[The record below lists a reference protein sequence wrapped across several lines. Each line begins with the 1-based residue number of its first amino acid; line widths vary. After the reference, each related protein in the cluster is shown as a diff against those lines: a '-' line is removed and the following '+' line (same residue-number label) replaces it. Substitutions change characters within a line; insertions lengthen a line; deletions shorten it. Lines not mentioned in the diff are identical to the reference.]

1 MYSNLNNSAITVKY
15 GDAHVLRKFL
25 LTAAVLASIAGPA
38 RAELTIE
45 ITQGGI
51 KRTPVA
57 IVPFGWQG
65 QGSNVPLDVAQVI
78 SADLERSG
86 RFAPIDENDML
97 QKPKAGIDVDFDD
110 WTILGVEAVVVGR
123 VEQTGDN
130 AYTVQFQLFDPFRGE
145 QLVGYRMPASR
156 GTMRRVAHR
165 AADMI
170 YEKLTGIKG
179 VFATKVAYV
188 TAEPNGRGRLYR
200 LVVADQDGENEATIM
215 ESTDPI
221 MSPAWSP
228 DSRHLAYV
236 SFEGS
241 RSSVFVQTLR
251 TGNRRRVASR
261 PGINGAP
268 AFSPD
273 GRKLVLTLGG
283 VDGNLDI
290 NVLDMSSREIR
301 RLTTHRAIDTEG
313 SWSPD
318 GRYIYFTSDR
328 SGGPQIYRVL
338 ASGGTPER
346 VTFEGSYNAR
356 PRLSPDGG
364 KLAMVHNDRGNYRI
378 AVMDLDRRDDL
389 LVLSAGRQ
397 DESPSF
403 APNSD
408 TLIYATRQAGNGVLE
423 TVSADGLI
431 RQRLASGRGDV
442 REPVWSPF
450 PRFADY

>member
-1 MYSNLNNSAITVKY
+1 MLGGYAN
-15 GDAHVLRKFL
+15 
-25 LTAAVLASIAGPA
+25 
-38 RAELTIE
+38 AELVIDV
-45 ITQGGI
+45 QGVAQP
-51 KRTPVA
+51 TPVA

-65 QGSNVPLDVAQVI
+65 DAADMPLDVAEVI
-78 SADLERSG
+78 VNDLRRSG
-86 RFAPIDENDML
+86 RFAPIPESKML
-97 QKPKAGIDVDFDD
+97 QKPTNGADLDFQD
-110 WTILGVEAVVVGR
+110 WSFVGVEAVVVGN
-123 VEQTGDN
+123 VVQEGVN
-130 AYTVQFQLFDPFRGE
+130 AYTLQFQLFDVFGRS

-156 GTMRRVAHR
+156 GTMRGAAHR

-179 VFATKVAYV
+179 VFGTKVAYV
-188 TAEPNGRGRLYR
+188 TAQQQGQGRLYS
-200 LVVADQDGENEATIM
+200 LIVSDQDGENEHTIM

-228 DSRHLAYV
+228 DSRQLAYV
-236 SFEGS
+236 SFEGN
-241 RSSVFVQTLR
+241 RSSIFVQTLR
-251 TGNRRRVASR
+251 TGNRFQVSSK

-273 GRKLVLTLGG
+273 GRKLVVTLGG

-290 NVLDMSSREIR
+290 HVLDITSRQTR

-313 SWSPD
+313 TWSPD

-328 SGGPQIYRVL
+328 SGGPQVYRVS
-338 ASGGTPER
+338 ANGGTPER

-356 PRLSPDGG
+356 PRLSPDGSR
-364 KLAMVHNDRGNYRI
+364 LAMVHNDRGNYRI
-378 AVMDLDRRDDL
+378 AVMDLERKNL
-389 LVLSAGRQ
+389 LVLSEGRQ

-408 TLIYATRQAGNGVLE
+408 ILIYATRVGRNGVLE

-431 RQRLASGRGDV
+431 RQKMSEGRGDV

-450 PRFADY
+450 PRY

>member
-1 MYSNLNNSAITVKY
+1 V
-15 GDAHVLRKFL
+15 RKI
-25 LTAAVLASIAGPA
+25 LTAISLISLGLGDIAL
-38 RAELTIE
+38 AELDIV
-45 ITQGGI
+45 ITEGI
-51 KRTPVA
+51 KRRPIAV
-57 IVPFGWQG
+57 VPFGWEG
-65 QGSNVPLDVAQVI
+65 ESGDVPLDIAEVI
-78 SADLERSG
+78 SADLYRSG
-86 RFAPIDENDML
+86 RFAPIDEGDML
-97 QKPKAGIDVDFDD
+97 QMPTSGVDVDFDD
-110 WTILGVEAVVVGR
+110 WTILGVEAVVIGR
-123 VEQTGDN
+123 LTQNGAN
-130 AYTVQFQLFDPFRGE
+130 AYTLQFQLFDAFGRK

-156 GTMRRVAHR
+156 GTMRRAAHR

-179 VFATKVAYV
+179 VFDTKVAYV
-188 TAEPNGRGRLYR
+188 TAEEGSQGRVYSLF
-200 LVVADQDGENEATIM
+200 VADQDGENEHKIM

-228 DSRHLAYV
+228 DSRRLAYV
-236 SFEGS
+236 SFEDN
-241 RSSVFVQTLR
+241 RSSIFVQTLR
-251 TGNRRRVASR
+251 TGNRIKVSSK

-273 GRKLVLTLGG
+273 GRQLVVTLGG

-290 NVLDMSSREIR
+290 HVLDITSRQSR

-318 GRYIYFTSDR
+318 GRFIYFTSDR
-328 SGGPQIYRVL
+328 SGGPQIYRVP
-338 ASGGTPER
+338 AAGGTPER

-356 PRLSPDGG
+356 PRLSPDGSR
-364 KLAMVHNDRGNYRI
+364 LAMVHLDRGNYRI
-378 AVMDLDRRDDL
+378 AVMDLERRDL

-408 TLIYATRQAGNGVLE
+408 TLIYATRQGRDGVLE
-423 TVSADGLI
+423 SVTADGLI
-431 RQRLASGRGDV
+431 RQRLASGKGDV

-450 PRFADY
+450 QRF

>member
-1 MYSNLNNSAITVKY
+1 
-15 GDAHVLRKFL
+15 VLKKLRIL
-25 LTAAVLASIAGPA
+25 ILPLVMLGSHAN
-38 RAELTIE
+38 AELVIDV
-45 ITQGGI
+45 QGVAQP
-51 KRTPVA
+51 TPVA
-57 IVPFGWQG
+57 IVPFGWRG
-65 QGSNVPLDVAQVI
+65 DAADIPLDVAAVI
-78 SADLERSG
+78 VNDLRRSG
-86 RFAPIDENDML
+86 RFDPIPESKML
-97 QKPKAGIDVDFDD
+97 QKPTSGADVDFQD
-110 WTILGVEAVVVGR
+110 WSFVGAEAVVVGS
-123 VEQTGDN
+123 VEQTGVN
-130 AYTVQFQLFDPFRGE
+130 AYTLQFQLFDVFGQR

-156 GTMRRVAHR
+156 GTMRGAAHR

-179 VFATKVAYV
+179 VFGTKVAYV
-188 TAEPNGRGRLYR
+188 TAQQQGEGRLYS
-200 LVVADQDGENEATIM
+200 LIVSDQDGENEHTIM

-228 DSRHLAYV
+228 DSRQLAYV
-236 SFEGS
+236 SFEGN
-241 RSSVFVQTLR
+241 RSSIFVQTLR
-251 TGNRRRVASR
+251 TGNRFRVSSK

-273 GRKLVLTLGG
+273 GRKLAVTLGG

-290 NVLDMSSREIR
+290 HVLDITSRETR

-328 SGGPQIYRVL
+328 SGGPQVYRVS
-338 ASGGTPER
+338 ANGGTPER

-356 PRLSPDGG
+356 PRLSPDGSR
-364 KLAMVHNDRGNYRI
+364 LAMVHNDRGNYRI
-378 AVMDLDRRDDL
+378 AVMDLERKNL
-389 LVLSAGRQ
+389 LVLSEGRQ

-408 TLIYATRQAGNGVLE
+408 ILIYATRQGRNGVLE

-431 RQRLASGRGDV
+431 RQKMSEGRGDV

-450 PRFADY
+450 PRF